1 MIHKW
6 CKISSTETSNIPT
19 CIVHSVLFCFRNCMF
34 VTPQEMH
41 NKHPLFIQAIPYVD
55 FPPKISSVTKI
66 SLTDRKFLWLPT
78 SSEWSTGNES
88 AEKTQKGLG
97 PDISGSLRSLRKRGG
112 QGLLIQVW
120 GFSFALVSIRFL
132 RDSWMVALCPLLG
145 DEILIT
151 LTRTLSLWFPIDW
164 RSRTVHS
171 TANLG
176 RVHFRFHDKTATM
189 DLKITVREKIYIESQ
204 RFLVGKLIITLHR

>member
-1 MIHKW
+1 MARLRLATFNANLSIEWIRNRFWLNHDWAMIHKW

-19 CIVHSVLFCFRNCMF
+19 CIVHSVLFCFRNCRF

-97 PDISGSLRSLRKRGG
+97 PDISGSLMSLRKRGG

-132 RDSWMVALCPLLG
+132 RDSW
-145 DEILIT
+145 
-151 LTRTLSLWFPIDW
+151 RW
-164 RSRTVHS
+164 RCVHS
-171 TANLG
+171 
-176 RVHFRFHDKTATM
+176 
-189 DLKITVREKIYIESQ
+189 
-204 RFLVGKLIITLHR
+204 